1 MKAEEQL
8 LKFQQ
13 SIGIKVQS
21 VALPVKDQFYA
32 IKTEE
37 QVLDWLQNKI
47 QSQHSAYY
55 QLKNKY
61 SQNDEELSWDKN
73 KMQNQ
78 RFLET
83 HNR

>member
-1 MKAEEQL
+1 MKPEEQL
-8 LKFQQ
+8 LKFQH

-21 VALPVKDQFYA
+21 VVLPNKDQFYA

-37 QVLDWLQNKI
+37 QVLNWLQNKI
-47 QSQHSAYY
+47 HNQHSAYFVFS
-55 QLKNKY
+55 NKY
-61 SQNDEELSWDKN
+61 SEDDEEKSWDKN

-83 HNR
+83 INV

>member
-1 MKAEEQL
+1 MKPEEQL
-8 LKFQQ
+8 LKFQH

-21 VALPVKDQFYA
+21 VALPVNDQFYA

-37 QVLDWLQNKI
+37 QIMDWLRNKI
-47 QSQHSAYY
+47 HNQYSAYF
-55 QLKNKY
+55 QFSNKY
-61 SQNDEELSWDKN
+61 SEDDEEKSWDKN

-83 HNR
+83 TNG

>member
-1 MKAEEQL
+1 MKPEEQL
-8 LKFQQ
+8 LKFQH

-21 VALPVKDQFYA
+21 VALPTKDQFYA

-37 QVLDWLQNKI
+37 QVMDWLQNKI
-47 QSQHSAYY
+47 HNQHSAYFQY
-55 QLKNKY
+55 NNKY
-61 SQNDEELSWDKN
+61 SEDDEEKSWDKN

-83 HNR
+83 TKG